1 VGFDARGAQ
10 PVRVA
15 GGETVRRPWL
25 SAIAI
30 LALAA
35 CGERGAPEQP
45 ASRDTIALSDAPA
58 ADMEEEAGDTAV
70 EGTAAADTAAADAA
84 VDSATWTAGVV
95 DLAPGPGGVATL
107 VSLRAARHAGYDR
120 VVWELSGS
128 APGVHVEYV
137 DRPVRQC
144 GSGAPVPL
152 PGDAWLEVRLEPAR
166 AHTEEGRPT
175 IAERRRTA
183 GLPIVLEMVQTC
195 DFEAVVTWVLAVSSP
210 EPFRVTRLASPPR
223 VVVDIRRRSR

>member
-1 VGFDARGAQ
+1 M
-10 PVRVA
+10 
-15 GGETVRRPWL
+15 RRPWL
-25 SAIAI
+25 AAIAVGI
-30 LALAA
+30 LAA
-35 CGERGAPEQP
+35 CGEGPAPEQP
-45 ASRDTIALSDAPA
+45 PARDTIALADAPA
-58 ADMEEEAGDTAV
+58 GAGEEAAEDIAADSDSS
-70 EGTAAADTAAADAA
+70 AAAD
-84 VDSATWTAGVV
+84 SAIRTAGIV
-95 DLAPGPGGVATL
+95 DLAPGPGGVASL
-107 VSLRAARHAGYDR
+107 ISLRAAEHAGYDR
-120 VVWELSGS
+120 VVWEFSGS

-183 GLPIVLEMVQTC
+183 GLPLALEMVQTC
-195 DFEAVVTWVLAVSSP
+195 DFEAVVTWVIAVSSP

-223 VVVDIRRRSR
+223 IVVDIRRRSR

>member
-1 VGFDARGAQ
+1 MTRSRLA
-10 PVRVA
+10 
-15 GGETVRRPWL
+15 
-25 SAIAI
+25 AIAVGI
-30 LALAA
+30 LAA
-35 CGERGAPEQP
+35 CGEGRTPEP
-45 ASRDTIALSDAPA
+45 PPSRDTIALADVPVGDREVA
-58 ADMEEEAGDTAV
+58 ADI
-70 EGTAAADTAAADAA
+70 AAEDTAAA
-84 VDSATWTAGVV
+84 DSATWTAGIV

-107 VSLRAARHAGYDR
+107 ISLRAAEHAGYER

-175 IAERRRTA
+175 IAERRRTV
-183 GLPIVLEMVQTC
+183 GLPIALEMVQTC

>member
-1 VGFDARGAQ
+1 VRRS
-10 PVRVA
+10 RVA
-15 GGETVRRPWL
+15 
-25 SAIAI
+25 AIAVGI
-30 LALAA
+30 LVA
-35 CGERGAPEQP
+35 CGQGRAPQQP
-45 ASRDTIALSDAPA
+45 PARDTIALADAPA
-58 ADMEEEAGDTAV
+58 GDREEAAEDTPA
-70 EGTAAADTAAADAA
+70 EEAADTTAAAAA
-84 VDSATWTAGVV
+84 DSATWTAGII
-95 DLAPGPGGVATL
+95 DLAPGPGGVASL
-107 VSLRAARHAGYDR
+107 ISLRAAEHAGYDR

>member
-1 VGFDARGAQ
+1 M
-10 PVRVA
+10 
-15 GGETVRRPWL
+15 RRSRL
-25 SAIAI
+25 AAIAVM
-30 LALAA
+30 ALVA
-35 CGERGAPEQP
+35 CGQGRAPEQP
-45 ASRDTIALSDAPA
+45 PARDTIALADAPA
-58 ADMEEEAGDTAV
+58 ADMEE
-70 EGTAAADTAAADAA
+70 AAEDTAAAAA
-84 VDSATWTAGVV
+84 ADSATWTAGSV
-95 DLAPGPGGVATL
+95 DLAPGPGGVASL
-107 VSLRAARHAGYDR
+107 ISLRAAQHAGYDR

-128 APGVHVEYV
+128 APGVRVEYV

-183 GLPIVLEMVQTC
+183 GLPIVEEMVQTC

-210 EPFRVTRLASPPR
+210 EPFRVTRLAGPPR

>member
-1 VGFDARGAQ
+1 VGLDARGAQ

-15 GGETVRRPWL
+15 GGETVRRSWL
-25 SAIAI
+25 AAIAI
-30 LALAA
+30 MILAA
-35 CGERGAPEQP
+35 CGEGRAPEQP
-45 ASRDTIALSDAPA
+45 PARDTIALADAPA
-58 ADMEEEAGDTAV
+58 GDMEEAAEDTAG
-70 EGTAAADTAAADAA
+70 EAADSAAAAAA
-84 VDSATWTAGVV
+84 DSATWTAGIV
-95 DLAPGPGGVATL
+95 DLAPGPGGVASL
-107 VSLRAARHAGYDR
+107 ISLRAAQHAGYDR

-183 GLPIVLEMVQTC
+183 GLPMVEEMVQTC
-195 DFEAVVTWVLAVSSP
+195 DFEAVVTWVLAVSYP
-210 EPFRVTRLASPPR
+210 ERFRVTRLASPPR

>member
-1 VGFDARGAQ
+1 MK
-10 PVRVA
+10 
-15 GGETVRRPWL
+15 RPWL
-25 SAIAI
+25 SAVAI

-45 ASRDTIALSDAPA
+45 ASRDTIALADAPA
-58 ADMEEEAGDTAV
+58 ADMEEEAGDT
-70 EGTAAADTAAADAA
+70 TAADAA

-107 VSLRAARHAGYDR
+107 VSLRAAQHAGYDR

-152 PGDAWLEVRLEPAR
+152 SGDAWLEVRLEPAR

-183 GLPIVLEMVQTC
+183 GLPIALEMVQTC

-210 EPFRVTRLASPPR
+210 EPFRVIRLASPPR

>member
-1 VGFDARGAQ
+1 
-10 PVRVA
+10 
-15 GGETVRRPWL
+15 
-25 SAIAI
+25 
-30 LALAA
+30 
-35 CGERGAPEQP
+35 
-45 ASRDTIALSDAPA
+45 
-58 ADMEEEAGDTAV
+58 
-70 EGTAAADTAAADAA
+70 
-84 VDSATWTAGVV
+84 
-95 DLAPGPGGVATL
+95 
-107 VSLRAARHAGYDR
+107 
-120 VVWELSGS
+120 
-128 APGVHVEYV
+128 
-137 DRPVRQC
+137 
-144 GSGAPVPL
+144 VPL